1 MHICRYVCLLNLFA
15 EMWESWRECLKF
27 LAANSFK
34 QGINIKIEQQTGIF
48 QRIVHA
54 KEESQKGTRNFRN
67 CCNSKI
73 IISLKS
79 SSKNLFRKDII
90 KFRIMLKC
98 LKRAN
103 YTYSL
108 KKVLFLC
115 FVCFIYEHI
124 RNTRSKNPH
133 LSKIKKKFFNKKV
146 FRENILVLSQKFIIE
161 WHTLSMKYH
170 LFVPPKNL
178 GCKVISSI
186 SGNLKNLT
194 FTLDCFSSVR

>member
-15 EMWESWRECLKF
+15 EMWESWGKCLKF
-27 LAANSFK
+27 LAANSFN

-48 QRIVHA
+48 QRVVHA

-67 CCNSKI
+67 CSNSII

-124 RNTRSKNPH
+124 RNTRSNNPH
-133 LSKIKKKFFNKKV
+133 LSKIKKKFF
-146 FRENILVLSQKFIIE
+146 F
-161 WHTLSMKYH
+161 
-170 LFVPPKNL
+170 
-178 GCKVISSI
+178 
-186 SGNLKNLT
+186 
-194 FTLDCFSSVR
+194 